1 MTASS
6 VSNQTVNSE
15 GQQDIRPGTMHHST
29 FRDYIRGFHRRYCQI
44 DYRSTQSYDL
54 FVSRVIAILILLYTL
69 IIEFLA
75 HSGIMKPSMTFLNFL
90 FGSSY
95 SLKDIAA
102 ITYASGAVAYGASIE
117 IYIILPLSALNAIFA
132 IHNCGFDHQE
142 TIASIVYIIKA
153 CALLLGTELSYQNFQ
168 RFTFQQS
175 YRLHYQS
182 ACRAMLRQSIYLTVT
197 ILFLVA
203 PGLRAIHSAVRF
215 KCPYS
220 NETSAIARCSMID
233 FERPV
238 SEENASCVADF
249 TAFIAA
255 IEQLRL
261 IRDIALFSMAFYS
274 MYNKGFLDITGVT
287 ARIHKMMLFLFFGT
301 SCSVLAVNID
311 PLHFNQ
317 MKLYFNMIELCLF
330 AVLMILLIV
339 NLRQKSD
346 HRQFLVMQENPTI
359 FG

>member
-1 MTASS
+1 MT
-6 VSNQTVNSE
+6 TSE
-15 GQQDIRPGTMHHST
+15 DQQDIRPSTTHQST
-29 FRDYIRGFHRRYCQI
+29 FGNYIRGFHGRYWQI
-44 DYRSTQSYDL
+44 DYRSTKSYDL
-54 FVSRVIAILILLYTL
+54 LVSRVIAILIFLYTL
-69 IIEFLA
+69 IIDSLA
-75 HSGIMKPSMTFLNFL
+75 FSDIIKPSMIFLNFL

-95 SLKDIAA
+95 SLSDISG
-102 ITYASGAVAYGASIE
+102 IIYASGAVAYGASIE
-117 IYIILPLSALNAIFA
+117 IYLILPLSILNAIFA
-132 IHNCGFDHQE
+132 IHNCGFDPQE
-142 TIASIVYIIKA
+142 TIVSIGYIIKVL
-153 CALLLGTELSYQNFQ
+153 ALLVGTELSYQNFQ

-203 PGLRAIHSAVRF
+203 PGLRAIHSAVQF

-220 NETSAIARCSMID
+220 NETIVVAHCSMID

-238 SEENASCVADF
+238 SEENANCVADF

-255 IEQLRL
+255 FEQLRL
-261 IRDIALFSMAFYS
+261 IRDITLCSIAFYS
-274 MYNKGFLDITGVT
+274 MYNKGFLDMTGGT
-287 ARIHKMMLFLFFGT
+287 ALIHKMMLFLFFGT

-311 PLHFNQ
+311 PLHYNQ
-317 MKLYFNMIELCLF
+317 MKFYFNMIELCLF
-330 AVLMILLIV
+330 AVSTILLIV